1 MNNKTAAPV
10 IIWLFTG
17 CFLIFTMVL
26 IGGIT
31 RLTHSGL
38 SMVEWKFTGSL
49 PPLNENDWQE
59 QFSKYQQSPEFQK
72 INTHFTVE
80 DFKGI
85 FWWEFIHRMLGR
97 TIGLVFI
104 IPLIWFMIRRML
116 PPGFLKNAAV
126 LLLLGFCQG
135 LLGWIMV
142 KSGLNKVPH
151 VSHYL
156 LASHLSLA
164 FITFGFTFWYAL
176 NLIYPKENRT
186 PSKPISR
193 HAIILL
199 ILVAIQI
206 IYGAFVAGMQAG
218 ALCPTWPKMC
228 DSWIPNEASSMGP
241 MWKNILENPYGVQ
254 FIHRTLAILILVFAS
269 ALLYHRRKQNITD
282 QQNKLITLVLVA
294 ILAQVILGIATL
306 LFHVPVSIASLH
318 QVGAFF
324 LFSIIIT
331 LIHRTR
337 ELTDR

>member
-1 MNNKTAAPV
+1 MSNRQTTP
-10 IIWLFTG
+10 IIVWLFAG
-17 CFLIFTMVL
+17 CFLIFAMVL

-49 PPLNENDWQE
+49 PPLNEQDWQE
-59 QFSKYQQSPEFQK
+59 EFSKYQQSPEFQK

-97 TIGLVFI
+97 LIGIVFI
-104 IPLIWFMIRRML
+104 IPLIWFIIRKKL

-176 NLIYPKENRT
+176 NLIYGKQNNNPVHAI
-186 PSKPISR
+186 SKN
-193 HAIILL
+193 AIILL
-199 ILVAIQI
+199 ALVALQI
-206 IYGAFVAGMQAG
+206 VYGAFVAGMQAG

-228 DSWIPNEASSMGP
+228 NSWMPSEVSSMLP
-241 MWKNILENPYGVQ
+241 AWRNFLENPYGVQ
-254 FIHRTLAILILVFAS
+254 FIHRTLAILILAFA
-269 ALLYHRRKQNITD
+269 AVLFYRKRIQNIT
-282 QQNKLITLVLVA
+282 QQQDKLITFVLFG
-294 ILAQVILGIATL
+294 ITAQVILGIATL
-306 LFHVPVSIASLH
+306 LLHVPVSLASLH

-337 ELTDR
+337 